1 MNFTSNI
8 SEKIKNISVEKNI
21 IHIGEVKKFDGN
33 IVYTDPFP
41 APIGSLCL
49 IHDCNKNK
57 IMSEVI
63 SFDEK
68 YNMLAVLGQNPNLII
83 GCKVQLIDDGKNI
96 NIDERIL
103 GRITDAF
110 GNPLDDKPLDKMKEE
125 WPLIGKSMNPL
136 KRKPVTKPL
145 DVGIKIINSLLTIG
159 QGQRVGIIA
168 GSGVGKSILI
178 KMMCQFTN
186 ADVVVLGLIGERA
199 REVGVMVQSLFNN
212 ENENNITVVAVPADQ
227 SPLLRVRGANR
238 ATAIAE
244 YFRSKNKNVLLI
256 MDSLTRIAHA
266 KREIGLSLG
275 EQPTSKGY
283 PPSVISMIPNLI
295 ERTGNSDTT
304 NGSITA
310 FYTVLAD
317 ADDHNDPVVD
327 TARAILDGHILLS
340 RNNAQM
346 GIYPAVDITNSVSR
360 VMNEIIKQ
368 DHLEIAQKFRA
379 HVSSYIENKD
389 LLMMGGYV
397 QGKDTLLDEAIT
409 LWPKIID
416 FISQKEDER
425 INYSECLS
433 ELFKLYNE

>member
-110 GNPLDDKPLDKMKEE
+110 GNPLDDKPMDKMKEE
-125 WPLIGKSMNPL
+125 WPLMGKSMNPL

-416 FISQKEDER
+416 FISQKENEK
-425 INYSECLS
+425 INYSECISKL
-433 ELFKLYNE
+433 LKLYNE